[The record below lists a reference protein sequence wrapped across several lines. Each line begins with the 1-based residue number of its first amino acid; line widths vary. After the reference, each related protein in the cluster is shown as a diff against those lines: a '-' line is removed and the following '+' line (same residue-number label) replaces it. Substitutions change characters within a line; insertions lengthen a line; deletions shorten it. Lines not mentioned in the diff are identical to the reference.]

1 MDENNKITL
10 LENTATDKT
19 GTMKF
24 TVREDGTAQLHVE
37 DVLAPY
43 QLIVH
48 KVNDHAKV
56 LEGAEFTLY
65 KDEECK
71 QELQKAT
78 SGKDGI
84 LRFQDLEVETKYYL
98 KETKAPEGYR
108 IPVNSDGTDI
118 VYEIYTKSDPQK
130 DLFEYYVN
138 GKKYTDTTGDFA
150 ITGTKAEREVH
161 LKVVNFV
168 GMQMPETGRTLQ
180 QVSVFCRG
188 FTR

>member
-1 MDENNKITL
+1 M
-10 LENTATDKT
+10 
-19 GTMKF
+19 
-24 TVREDGTAQLHVE
+24 
-37 DVLAPY
+37 
-43 QLIVH
+43 
-48 KVNDHAKV
+48 NDHAKV

-138 GKKYTDTTGDFA
+138 GKKYTGYNRGFCHYRNESRTGSASKSSKFCGNADAGNRKPLDIGNRFGGNRLSDSGR
-150 ITGTKAEREVH
+150 ILYEEKG
-161 LKVVNFV
+161 
-168 GMQMPETGRTLQ
+168 ETGR
-180 QVSVFCRG
+180 
-188 FTR
+188 